1 MKAEKETED
10 FLTKKVKIPPEEILV
25 FAYTA
30 GHGCADHKQY
40 YLLNEKDVNKIFW
53 PFEDKLRKLGEL
65 GGSNVKVVAVYD
77 ICREPFEPLKKRISE
92 SLDKVAEIQN
102 RTVEEQKPEKTSEL
116 EEELMEA
123 RKEEIKEAR
132 GIGGEDKRPSNYFS
146 IHGTTAGGLVAAK
159 SNLAIEVLQQFILKA
174 LNLRGEVVFPDDFND
189 FKGVDGKTV
198 VTNNTEQFS
207 LQFGY
212 KSTFDKATETL
223 FTQYADKT
231 DNKKPDLTYFKIF
244 MDYQDSMLDLQ

>member
-1 MKAEKETED
+1 M
-10 FLTKKVKIPPEEILV
+10 
-25 FAYTA
+25 
-30 GHGCADHKQY
+30 
-40 YLLNEKDVNKIFW
+40 
-53 PFEDKLRKLGEL
+53 
-65 GGSNVKVVAVYD
+65 
-77 ICREPFEPLKKRISE
+77 
-92 SLDKVAEIQN
+92 
-102 RTVEEQKPEKTSEL
+102 
-116 EEELMEA
+116 
-123 RKEEIKEAR
+123 
-132 GIGGEDKRPSNYFS
+132 
-146 IHGTTAGGLVAAK
+146 
-159 SNLAIEVLQQFILKA
+159 
-174 LNLRGEVVFPDDFND
+174 RGEVVFPDDFND

>member
-1 MKAEKETED
+1 MA
-10 FLTKKVKIPPEEILV
+10 
-25 FAYTA
+25 
-30 GHGCADHKQY
+30 
-40 YLLNEKDVNKIFW
+40 
-53 PFEDKLRKLGEL
+53 
-65 GGSNVKVVAVYD
+65 
-77 ICREPFEPLKKRISE
+77 
-92 SLDKVAEIQN
+92 
-102 RTVEEQKPEKTSEL
+102 
-116 EEELMEA
+116 A

-132 GIGGEDKRPSNYFS
+132 GSGVEDTRPSNYFS

-212 KSTFDKATETL
+212 KSTFDKATEAL

-244 MDYQDSMLDLQ
+244 MDYQDSMLDL